1 MNTFKIFSFVF
12 LASFSLSYG
21 QDLNQAK
28 TAIDAE
34 QFEKAKTIL
43 KSIIKVK
50 PTEGRAFL
58 LLGNLYL
65 NQNYADSAKTVFQNG
80 LKAADGGYLNNI
92 GLGQIALDKNDVA
105 GAQAIFAIVTKNM
118 KRKSTEELTYIGRS
132 YLNISKPDYKTAIE
146 TLNKAQEVN
155 ALDAQVQLALGD
167 AHYGNKDQNNAY
179 SAYRNA
185 FQADNSLIR
194 AKMQL
199 GVLLKGAK
207 SWDEALKAFNE
218 VIAINANYGPV
229 YRELA
234 ETYYKWGKNKPS
246 KSEEYMKTAIGYY
259 EKYMSLTDYSLQS
272 RMRHA
277 DFLVLVKDYKA
288 LEEEASKM
296 KELDGVNP
304 RILRYLGYAAYENG
318 NVDGAIESLEKY
330 IANPTNKIIAR
341 DYTYLAASKIKKG
354 ISVNPADAK
363 KFVMDTLYFNKAL
376 VDLKKAL
383 ETEPLISEEVG
394 DLAKKLYK
402 EQKLFKESATILE
415 LTINDAS
422 AKNYIEDVMYYTILV
437 KRLNDGKELKEK
449 DMVSLQKADAALN
462 NVIEQKPDYTE
473 AILYK
478 AQVNHIMES
487 AEMLKIYDRYLAKM
501 ALKSAEDQAKQEHKN
516 KIKDAYTNM
525 ALYCANTNDKTK
537 AVEYFNKVLA
547 LDPADAFALDTIKK
561 LK

>member
-65 NQNYADSAKTVFQNG
+65 NQNYADSARTVFQNG

-146 TLNKAQEVN
+146 TLNKAQEIN
-155 ALDAQVQLALGD
+155 PLDAQVQLALGD

-185 FQADNSLIR
+185 FQADKNLIR

-207 SWDEALKAFNE
+207 SWDEALKAFDE
-218 VIAINANYGPV
+218 VIGINANYGPV

-246 KSEEYMKTAIGYY
+246 KTEEYMKTAIGYY

-288 LEEEASKM
+288 LEEEANKM
-296 KELDGVNP
+296 KQLDGVNP

-318 NVDGAIESLEKY
+318 NVDGAIESIEKY
-330 IANPTNKIIAR
+330 MANPTNKIIAR
-341 DYTYLAASKIKKG
+341 DYIYLAASKIKK
-354 ISVNPADAK
+354 
-363 KFVMDTLYFNKAL
+363 
-376 VDLKKAL
+376 
-383 ETEPLISEEVG
+383 
-394 DLAKKLYK
+394 
-402 EQKLFKESATILE
+402 EQA
-415 LTINDAS
+415 
-422 AKNYIEDVMYYTILV
+422 
-437 KRLNDGKELKEK
+437 
-449 DMVSLQKADAALN
+449 
-462 NVIEQKPDYTE
+462 
-473 AILYK
+473 
-478 AQVNHIMES
+478 
-487 AEMLKIYDRYLAKM
+487 
-501 ALKSAEDQAKQEHKN
+501 
-516 KIKDAYTNM
+516 
-525 ALYCANTNDKTK
+525 
-537 AVEYFNKVLA
+537 
-547 LDPADAFALDTIKK
+547 
-561 LK
+561 

>member
-43 KSIIKVK
+43 KSIIKTK

-65 NQNYADSAKTVFQNG
+65 NQNYADSARTVFQNG

-92 GLGQIALDKNDVA
+92 GLGQIELENNNVA
-105 GAQAIFAIVTKNM
+105 GAQGIFAIVTKNM

-132 YLNISKPDYKTAIE
+132 YLDISKPDYKTAIE
-146 TLNKAQEVN
+146 NLNKAQVIN
-155 ALDAQVQLALGD
+155 GLDAQVQLALGD

-207 SWDEALKAFNE
+207 SWDEALKAYNE

-246 KSEEYMKTAIGYY
+246 KTEEYMKTAIGYY

-288 LEEEASKM
+288 LEEEANKM
-296 KELDGVNP
+296 KQLDGVNP
-304 RILRYLGYAAYENG
+304 RILRYLGYAAFENG
-318 NVDGAIESLEKY
+318 NIDGAIESLEKY

-341 DYTYLAASKIKKG
+341 DYIYLAASKIKKG
-354 ISVNPADAK
+354 TSTNAADAK
-363 KFVMDTLYFNKAL
+363 KFVMDTLYFNKAV

-383 ETEPLISEEVG
+383 EIEPLINEEVG
-394 DLAKKLYK
+394 DLGKKLYK
-402 EQKLFKESATILE
+402 EQKLFKESATILD
-415 LTINDAS
+415 LVINDS
-422 AKNYIEDVMYYTILV
+422 GSKNYVEDVMYYTILA
-437 KRLNDGKELKEK
+437 KRLNDGKELKDK

-462 NVIEQKPDYTE
+462 NIIAQKPDYTE

-478 AQVNHIMES
+478 AQVNSIMES
-487 AEMLKIYDRYLAKM
+487 PEMLKIYDQYLAKM
-501 ALKSAEDQAKQEHKN
+501 ALKSPEEQAKPEHVK
-516 KIKDAYTNM
+516 KLKDAYTDM
-525 ALYCANTNDKTK
+525 AIYCANTKDKAK
-537 AVEYFNKVLA
+537 AIEYFNKVLV
-547 LDPADAFALDTIKK
+547 LDPTNAFAIATIKQ

>member
-12 LASFSLSYG
+12 LASFSFSYG
-21 QDLNQAK
+21 QDLNQAR

-65 NQNYADSAKTVFQNG
+65 NQNYADSARTVFQNG

-92 GLGQIALDKNDVA
+92 GLGQMELENNNVA
-105 GAQAIFAIVTKNM
+105 GAQGIFAIVTKNM

-146 TLNKAQEVN
+146 TLNKAQEIN

-185 FQADNSLIR
+185 FQADKNLIR

-207 SWDEALKAFNE
+207 SWDEALKAFDE

-246 KSEEYMKTAIGYY
+246 KTEEYMKTAIGYY

-288 LEEEASKM
+288 LEEEANKM

-318 NVDGAIESLEKY
+318 NVDGAIESIEKY
-330 IANPTNKIIAR
+330 MANPTNKIIAR
-341 DYTYLAASKIKKG
+341 DYIYLAASKIKKG
-354 ISVNPADAK
+354 TSVNATDAK
-363 KFVMDTLYFNKAL
+363 KFVMDTLYFNKAVL
-376 VDLKKAL
+376 DLKKAL
-383 ETEPLISEEVG
+383 EIEPLINEEVG
-394 DLAKKLYK
+394 DLGKKLYK
-402 EQKLFKESATILE
+402 EQKLFKESATILD
-415 LTINDAS
+415 LAINDS
-422 AKNYIEDVMYYTILV
+422 GSKNYVEDVMYYTILV
-437 KRLNDGKELKEK
+437 KRLNDGKELKDK
-449 DMVSLQKADAALN
+449 DMISLQKADAALN
-462 NVIEQKPDYTE
+462 NVIAQKPDYTE

-478 AQVNHIMES
+478 AQINSIMES
-487 AEMLKIYDRYLAKM
+487 PEMLKIYDQYLAKM
-501 ALKSAEDQAKQEHKN
+501 ALKTPEEQAKPEYIK
-516 KIKDAYTNM
+516 KLKDAYTDM
-525 ALYCANTNDKTK
+525 GIYCANTKDKAK
-537 AVEYFNKVLA
+537 AIEYFNKVLV
-547 LDPADAFALDTIKK
+547 LDPADDFAIKTIKQ

>member
-65 NQNYADSAKTVFQNG
+65 NQNYADSARTVFQNG

-146 TLNKAQEVN
+146 TLNKAQEIN
-155 ALDAQVQLALGD
+155 PLDAQVQLALGD

-185 FQADNSLIR
+185 FQADKNLIR

-207 SWDEALKAFNE
+207 SWDEALKAFDE
-218 VIAINANYGPV
+218 VIGINANYGPV

-246 KSEEYMKTAIGYY
+246 KTEEYMKTAIGYY

-288 LEEEASKM
+288 LEEEANKM
-296 KELDGVNP
+296 KQLDGVNP

-318 NVDGAIESLEKY
+318 NVDGAIESIEKY
-330 IANPTNKIIAR
+330 MANPTNKIIAR
-341 DYTYLAASKIKKG
+341 DYIYLAASKIKKG
-354 ISVNPADAK
+354 TSVNATDAK
-363 KFVMDTLYFNKAL
+363 KFVMDTLYFNKAV

-383 ETEPLISEEVG
+383 EIEPLINEEVG
-394 DLAKKLYK
+394 DLGKKLYK
-402 EQKLFKESATILE
+402 EQKLFKESATILD
-415 LTINDAS
+415 LAINDS
-422 AKNYIEDVMYYTILV
+422 GSKNYVEDVMYYTILV
-437 KRLNDGKELKEK
+437 KRLNDGKELKDK
-449 DMVSLQKADAALN
+449 DMISLQKADAALN
-462 NVIEQKPDYTE
+462 NVIAQKPDYTE

-478 AQVNHIMES
+478 AQINSIMES
-487 AEMLKIYDRYLAKM
+487 SEMLKIYDQYLAKM
-501 ALKSAEDQAKQEHKN
+501 ALKTTEEQAKPEYIK
-516 KIKDAYTNM
+516 KIKDAYTDM
-525 ALYCANTNDKTK
+525 GIYCANTKDKAK
-537 AVEYFNKVLA
+537 AIEYFNKVLV
-547 LDPADAFALDTIKK
+547 LDPADDFAIKTIKQ